1 MRFLFLLIPA
11 LTLLAFVGSEG
22 KGHLEP
28 YEFKIPRGF
37 TPMPVS
43 EDNTVTVEGAE
54 LGRFLFYD
62 PILSR
67 DSSISCATC
76 HKQEYAF
83 SDGGKKFSVG
93 VNGDSTQR
101 NTPPLFNLAWYP
113 AMFWDGRAKSI
124 EDQVFFPVRD
134 HSEMDLD
141 WLEVEKRLNRS
152 SFYKPKFKLVFQSS
166 SIDSMMVAMAIGQF
180 ERTLISG
187 DSKLDKVVRGE
198 AKFTV
203 QELRGF
209 EIMNDQSMGDC
220 LHCHPTDAHLMGSS
234 FKFSNNGIEPI
245 TNWEDYP
252 DKGLGEISGLQKD
265 MGRFKI
271 PTIRN
276 VGVTG
281 PYMHDGRFET
291 LEEVVDFYSKGL
303 NHSPNIDSRMTRVK
317 RGGVHL
323 SDEDKAAVVAYL
335 HCLTDSTFLTKKE
348 FSNPF

>member
-1 MRFLFLLIPA
+1 
-11 LTLLAFVGSEG
+11 
-22 KGHLEP
+22 
-28 YEFKIPRGF
+28 
-37 TPMPVS
+37 
-43 EDNTVTVEGAE
+43 
-54 LGRFLFYD
+54 
-62 PILSR
+62 
-67 DSSISCATC
+67 
-76 HKQEYAF
+76 
-83 SDGGKKFSVG
+83 
-93 VNGDSTQR
+93 
-101 NTPPLFNLAWYP
+101 YP

-141 WLEVEKRLNRS
+141 WQEVEGRLNRS
-152 SFYKPKFKLVFQSS
+152 SFYKPKFKMVFQSS
-166 SIDSMMVAMAIGQF
+166 RIDSVMVAMAIGQF

-245 TNWEDYP
+245 INWEDYP
-252 DKGLGEISGLQKD
+252 DKGLGEMTGLEKD

-291 LEEVVDFYSKGL
+291 LEEVVDFYSEGL

-317 RGGVHL
+317 QGGVHL
-323 SDEDKAAVVAYL
+323 SEEDKAAVVAYL
-335 HCLTDSTFLTKKE
+335 HCLTDSTFLTKEE
-348 FSNPF
+348 FSNPFLTY